1 MGLLCCK
8 DDSDGEAAHM
18 AVGQPYTA
26 FGNVEADNSVIT
38 AGIGQLASDGM
49 GAARGGA
56 DPSVFF
62 EGDKFDACN
71 LDKRLAF
78 HPATV
83 ERVVFS
89 GLVSKINKRGKRQE
103 RVFVCTNEAFYNLDP
118 GDGGSKC
125 LRRIPLHNIGR
136 LFVNRSHSQ
145 CLIRVTNSYD
155 YIFVADRAIVDA
167 FACLVHRSARLASTS
182 SNVEYEQRNE
192 EDLWPLCVKKG
203 DDNGKKWKRGGRVR

>member
-1 MGLLCCK
+1 
-8 DDSDGEAAHM
+8 M

-103 RVFVCTNEAFYNLDP
+103 RVFVCTNEAFYNWTPATGL
-118 GDGGSKC
+118 KV

-136 LFVNRSHSQ
+136 LCESQ
-145 CLIRVTNSYD
+145 PFAVPNQGHQFLRLHLRGRQGYCRCFCVSGPSL
-155 YIFVADRAIVDA
+155 RALGFDI
-167 FACLVHRSARLASTS
+167 
-182 SNVEYEQRNE
+182 EQR
-192 EDLWPLCVKKG
+192 
-203 DDNGKKWKRGGRVR
+203 RI